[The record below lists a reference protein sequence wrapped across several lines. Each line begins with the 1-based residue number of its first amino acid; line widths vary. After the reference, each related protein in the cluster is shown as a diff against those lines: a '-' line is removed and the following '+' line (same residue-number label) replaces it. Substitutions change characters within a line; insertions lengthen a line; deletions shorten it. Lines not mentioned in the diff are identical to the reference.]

1 MMLCIHVRNISY
13 ISYIFDISVAIN
25 LAVLICIGDN
35 RCHALP
41 VLYAIGRFISLVCI
55 GYQIYVE
62 AVILLYRFQA
72 LRNRARKARANRK
85 PNLGDIKPGSIIEN
99 IAHTRR

>member
-1 MMLCIHVRNISY
+1 MMLYIHVRSISY

-35 RCHALP
+35 RCHVLP
-41 VLYAIGRFISLVCI
+41 VLYAIRGFISRICT

-62 AVILLYRFQA
+62 TVIFLYRFQA

>member
-1 MMLCIHVRNISY
+1 MIEKFLKRKLYHTFILEKRKRRKRMSRQMS
-13 ISYIFDISVAIN
+13 IFFDTVAIKY
-25 LAVLICIGDN
+25 VL
-35 RCHALP
+35 RHTK
-41 VLYAIGRFISLVCI
+41 RFISSPIFPDLSRDDHFTICH
-55 GYQIYVE
+55 
-62 AVILLYRFQA
+62 FQA